1 VKSTAKQSAPTQHLN
16 YADVVQ
22 LVGAIDSKFVSA
34 ILATGASC
42 AEIEQALNW
51 LEVGTE
57 APRFNTYGLTPA
69 AELVCDILLT
79 AGAFSDGQT
88 TGGLRR

>member
-1 VKSTAKQSAPTQHLN
+1 MKSTTQRSALTQHLN
-16 YADVVQ
+16 YADVVE
-22 LVGAIDSKFVSA
+22 LVGEIDGKFVSA

-42 AEIEQALNW
+42 AEVEQALNW
-51 LEVGTE
+51 LEVGAE
-57 APRFNTYGLTPA
+57 AARFSSPGLTPA

-79 AGAFSDGQT
+79 AGAFGDGET